1 MSQIIKLDKN
11 LTNQIAAGEV
21 VERPVSV
28 VKELVEN
35 SIDAG
40 ASQIKVEIIE
50 WWIKSIIITDN
61 GSGIDKEDLEIATE
75 KYTTSKIK
83 SLDDLYNVMTFG
95 FRWEALASISSVSEM
110 KITSKTSISDFW
122 NLLIINWWEKQEI
135 TKTAS
140 ENGTKIEVNNLFV
153 NTPARLNY
161 LKKARTEYSN
171 IQEFMQNIA
180 LSYPQIGFEF
190 ISDWKEIFKYKANED
205 LKTRIYN
212 IYGDE
217 FASNI
222 LDIDFTMSGMKVS
235 WYISSPSVS
244 FQNRNRQVIFVNNRI
259 IKSQLIYKAINDAYL
274 RYIPHSSYPAYVL
287 NLEINP
293 TIIDVNVHPRKQ
305 EIRFASESEVFR
317 CFYHAVADKLEKV
330 SVVGWDY
337 INNPSPTLPLSLME
351 GSRTENASL
360 RLKGSCPQ
368 DWWGSNQNNSPKYYT
383 PSGTNF
389 REFSPYK
396 EVNLNPAQSSIEASM
411 NFSRE
416 ILGTGTTE
424 ATSTGTDYPSN
435 DLNDT
440 KLGRIVGQMF
450 NSYIIVESPDKS
462 MLILDQHALAERI
475 IYEKLYKKKG
485 EIKSQRLLIAENIS
499 LTAKERELIIDN
511 QNTFVDIWFDFEFM
525 AGTSLILNSIPDFI
539 NKQNAK
545 EVFLSIIQDLE
556 NWTAKIKTL
565 EEIRNKILAYTA
577 CRRAIKFGNKL
588 SIFEMNKLL
597 NDAVLDYSRTCP
609 HGRPVAFEI
618 NLEELKKKYE
628 R

>member
-11 LTNQIAAGEV
+11 LTNQIAAWEV

-40 ASQIKVEIIE
+40 ATQIKLEIIE

-61 GSGIDKEDLEIATE
+61 GSGINKEDLEIATE

-95 FRWEALASISSVSEM
+95 FRWEALASITSVSET
-110 KITSKTSISDFW
+110 KITSKTPASDFW
-122 NLLIINWWEKQEI
+122 NLLIINWWEREEI

-190 ISDWKEIFKYKANED
+190 INDGKEIFKYKARED
-205 LKTRIYN
+205 LKIRIYN
-212 IYGDE
+212 IYWDE
-217 FASNI
+217 FASNM
-222 LDIDFTMSGMKVS
+222 LLVDFSMSGMKVT

-244 FQNRNRQVIFVNNRI
+244 FQNKNRQVIFVNNRI

-305 EIRFASESEVFR
+305 EIRFADESNVFR

-330 SVVGWDY
+330 SVVGGEGPPLTPPY
-337 INNPSPTLPLSLME
+337 QGGENNENCTIPPLSR
-351 GSRTENASL
+351 G
-360 RLKGSCPQ
+360 RLGGGYNS
-368 DWWGSNQNNSPKYYT
+368 SPKYYT

-396 EVNLNPAQSSIEASM
+396 EINLNPAQSSIEASM

-416 ILGTGTTE
+416 ILWNFQKE
-424 ATSTGTDYPSN
+424 NISSN
-435 DLNDT
+435 DLNET

-450 NSYIIVESPDKS
+450 NSYIIVESIDKS
-462 MLILDQHALAERI
+462 MLVLDQHALAERI
-475 IYEKLYKKKG
+475 IYEKLYKKKE

-499 LTAKERELIIDN
+499 LTAKEKELVIDN
-511 QNTFVDIWFDFEFM
+511 QDTFVDIWFDFEFM

-556 NWTAKIKTL
+556 NWTTKIKTL

-597 NDAVLDYSRTCP
+597 NDAILDYSRTCP

>member
-11 LTNQIAAGEV
+11 LANQIAAGEV
-21 VERPVSV
+21 VERPASV

-40 ASQIKVEIIE
+40 ASQIKVEILE
-50 WWIKSIIITDN
+50 GWIKQMIITDN
-61 GSGIDKEDLEIATE
+61 WHGIEEEDLEIATD

-83 SLDDLYNVMTFG
+83 SLEDLYNVMTFW
-95 FRWEALASISSVSEM
+95 FRWEALASITSVSET
-110 KITSKTSISDFW
+110 KITSKTASSDFW
-122 NLLIINWWEKQEI
+122 NLLIINGWDKQSI

-140 ENGTKIEVNNLFV
+140 ENWTKIEVNNLFV

-190 ISDWKEIFKYKANED
+190 INDRKEVFKYKSNED

-212 IYGDE
+212 IYGEE
-217 FASNI
+217 FADN
-222 LDIDFTMSGMKVS
+222 LLQIDFAMNGMKVS
-235 WYISSPSVS
+235 WFISSPSVS

-305 EIRFASESEVFR
+305 EIRFADESNVFR

-330 SVVGWDY
+330 SVIGGDY
-337 INNPSPTLPLSLME
+337 INNESNYFTPPAHTSLPPQSRGTE
-351 GSRTENASL
+351 GES
-360 RLKGSCPQ
+360 
-368 DWWGSNQNNSPKYYT
+368 NSPKYYT

-396 EVNLNPAQSSIEASM
+396 EVNLNPAQSSIEASLA
-411 NFSRE
+411 FSKE
-416 ILGTGTTE
+416 ILGWFQE
-424 ATSTGTDYPSN
+424 ENIASN
-435 DLNDT
+435 DLHDT

-462 MLILDQHALAERI
+462 ILVLDQHALAERI
-475 IYEKLYKKKG
+475 IYEKLYKKKE

-499 LTAKERELIIDN
+499 LTAKEKELVIDN

-556 NWTAKIKTL
+556 NWTSKIKTL

>member
-40 ASQIKVEIIE
+40 ASQIKVEILE

-61 GSGIDKEDLEIATE
+61 GSGIDKENLEIATE

-83 SLDDLYNVMTFG
+83 SLEDLYNVMTFG
-95 FRWEALASISSVSEM
+95 FRGEALASITSVSET
-110 KITSKTSISDFW
+110 KITSKTLTSDFW
-122 NLLIINWWEKQEI
+122 NLLVINWWEREEI
-135 TKTAS
+135 TKRAS

-180 LSYPQIGFEF
+180 LSYPKIGFEF
-190 ISDWKEIFKYKANED
+190 INDGKEVFKYKAQED

-212 IYGDE
+212 VYGDE
-217 FASNI
+217 FASNM
-222 LDIDFTMSGMKVS
+222 LPVDFSMSGMKVT

-244 FQNRNRQVIFVNNRI
+244 FQNKNRQVIFVNNRI

-305 EIRFASESEVFR
+305 EIRFASEGEVFR

-330 SVVGWDY
+330 SVVGGEY
-337 INNPSPTLPLSLME
+337 TPSTLYGTGTPEATGTGSYNNQS
-351 GSRTENASL
+351 
-360 RLKGSCPQ
+360 
-368 DWWGSNQNNSPKYYT
+368 NSPKYYT

-396 EVNLNPAQSSIEASM
+396 EVNLNPAQSSIEASI

-416 ILGTGTTE
+416 ILDTGTTE
-424 ATSTGTDYPSN
+424 TTSTGTDFPSN
-435 DLNDT
+435 DLNET

-450 NSYIIVESPDKS
+450 NSYIIVESSDKS
-462 MLILDQHALAERI
+462 ILILDQHALAERM
-475 IYEKLYKKKG
+475 IYEKLYKKKE
-485 EIKSQRLLIAENIS
+485 EIKSQRLLISENIS
-499 LTAKERELIIDN
+499 LTAKEKELVIDN

-556 NWTAKIKTL
+556 NWTTKIKTL

-618 NLEELKKKYE
+618 SLDELKKKYE